1 MKIIKTEK
9 GRTELQSQNRQL
21 NQAQRMMVILANG
34 QTSLDTLEQMYEGKG
49 KQFLQDLIDQGYLA
63 LPPTQDIEPT
73 LDSPA
78 PADFESSQIM
88 ADRFANGTN
97 QAGAKMYL
105 LDLSERFF
113 AKQDKALCLELRQK
127 IAPCKELIQLLEA
140 AQELLMHIQIVAG
153 IERAQSIQ
161 NKLEILLGRTI
172 DN

>member
-34 QTSLDTLEQMYEGKG
+34 QTNIDTLEQMYEGKG
-49 KQFLQDLIDQGYLA
+49 KLFLQDLIDQGYLT
-63 LPPTQDIEPT
+63 LPPIPDAETAIVIPT
-73 LDSPA
+73 SIA
-78 PADFESSQIM
+78 PIPTM
-88 ADRFANGTN
+88 VDRFANGMN

-127 IAPCKELIQLLEA
+127 IAPCKEIIQLLEA

-161 NKLEILLGRTI
+161 NKLEILLERAI

>member
-9 GRTELQSQNRQL
+9 GRAELQSQNRQL

-34 QTSLDTLEQMYEGKG
+34 QTRLHTLEKMYEGKG
-49 KQFLQDLIDQGYLA
+49 KLFLQDLLDQGYLTF
-63 LPPTQDIEPT
+63 PPIPDAGTDIVIPT
-73 LDSPA
+73 NIAPSPTMVDS
-78 PADFESSQIM
+78 
-88 ADRFANGTN
+88 FANGMN

-127 IAPCKELIQLLEA
+127 IAPCKEIIQLLEA

-161 NKLEILLGRTI
+161 NKLEILLERAI

>member
-34 QTSLDTLEQMYEGKG
+34 QTNIETLEQMYEGKG
-49 KQFLQDLIDQGYLA
+49 KLFLQDLIDQGYLTFPPAQVFEPA
-63 LPPTQDIEPT
+63 LAEPEE
-73 LDSPA
+73 
-78 PADFESSQIM
+78 FESSQIM
-88 ADRFANGTN
+88 ADRFANGMN

-105 LDLSERFF
+105 LDLSERLF
-113 AKQDKALCLELRQK
+113 AKRDPALSKELRQK
-127 IAPCKELIQLLEA
+127 IAPCKELIDLLDA

-153 IERAQSIQ
+153 IERAQTIQ
-161 NKLEILLGRTI
+161 NKLELLLGRPI